1 MWNQTSLHA
10 EKEKHVYTEEKI
22 ISICGECASQNSK
35 PGQMNES
42 GMNIELISFCINQR
56 WHFIFRE
63 YFLKLRQMKTIML
76 VKSGV
81 I

>member
-10 EKEKHVYTEEKI
+10 EKEKHVYIEEKI

-42 GMNIELISFCINQR
+42 GMNIELI
-56 WHFIFRE
+56 
-63 YFLKLRQMKTIML
+63 YFLY
-76 VKSGV
+76 
-81 I
+81 